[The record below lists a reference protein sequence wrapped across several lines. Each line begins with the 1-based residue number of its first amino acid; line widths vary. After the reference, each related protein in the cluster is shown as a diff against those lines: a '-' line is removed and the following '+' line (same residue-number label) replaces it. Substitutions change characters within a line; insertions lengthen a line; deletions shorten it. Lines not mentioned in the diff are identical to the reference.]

1 MFGIT
6 LVYLSYGL
14 VPKLVR
20 SGIGC
25 KDTEKKGEK
34 VGFSKNIDLYGC
46 FFGHRKRIHSE
57 HSCLS
62 GTARAPYLL

>member
-34 VGFSKNIDLYGC
+34 VGFSKNMLIIQE
-46 FFGHRKRIHSE
+46 FFVSLPRIAAHSLGGE
-57 HSCLS
+57 AAI
-62 GTARAPYLL
+62 T